1 MKVMRHKSSSNVNL
15 YSCSFVKKL
24 CQLEETA
31 KSDWLIVSIDLG
43 GDERFLAL
51 KIRRSRKND

>member
-15 YSCSFVKKL
+15 YSSSFVKEL
-24 CQLEETA
+24 WQL
-31 KSDWLIVSIDLG
+31 SIDLG